1 MNLIVKSQG
10 KGVFQTDFFFIQYIV
25 GNNWNFLFRRG
36 AVKMID
42 GLYWSVYWLEGLE
55 DYNSK

>member
-1 MNLIVKSQG
+1 MSI
-10 KGVFQTDFFFIQYIV
+10 FIQYIV

>member
-1 MNLIVKSQG
+1 MQKF
-10 KGVFQTDFFFIQYIV
+10 FQTDFFLLYSTYIV